1 VTAKQLLA
9 QSLQDFGLQKYGEYQ
24 RLVEKE
30 KLGIRI
36 SETNSL

>member
-1 VTAKQLLA
+1 
-9 QSLQDFGLQKYGEYQ
+9 LQDFGLQKYGEYQ
-24 RLVEKE
+24 RLVAKE